1 MDYLRYYKIVTNNQN
16 REYKLFTMRKS
27 NEMIFKFQNP
37 NPSSSI
43 TFQIYYIALTHYSHY
58 KKILKSSFVSLHI

>member
-1 MDYLRYYKIVTNNQN
+1 MDYLRYNKIVASNQN

-37 NPSSSI
+37 NPSSYI
-43 TFQIYYIALTHYSHY
+43 TFKIYYIALTHFSHY
-58 KKILKSSFVSLHI
+58 